1 MDVLSKSNMASWK
14 IPKLNGGFYLGKS
27 SINIFSMAMFDYPI
41 LSHCQGQFQ
50 QENIDGAKKYQTK
63 KLIFL
68 GDGERTDYIYMAK
81 L

>member
-1 MDVLSKSNMASWK
+1 
-14 IPKLNGGFYLGKS
+14 
-27 SINIFSMAMFDYPI
+27 MAMFDYPI

-68 GDGERTDYIYMAK
+68 GDGERTDYIYIW
-81 L
+81 LNYNSSLT